1 MSMNAACVD
10 VVVPVFNGSATI
22 AQALESALAQE
33 GPWLNQIIVIDDG
46 STDSTSAVVA
56 AIGSDRI
63 HLVRTSNQGVAAARN
78 LGISQSRSPW
88 IAFLDADDW
97 WEKDKL
103 ATQLRAAVQS
113 GAGFVCGA
121 VNHQPVSR
129 SRVISAWTLWKG
141 NCVATSSVLVQREIL
156 SQIAPVFQT
165 DMRFAEDYLAWLK
178 CLTLTKGYYVA
189 SNVAT
194 YILSET
200 PRYRWGQIIKN
211 LVRLNI
217 VFAGFV
223 WGRESGLLKKT
234 ILPAVLLVGSLV
246 SLVSIAKRFLS
257 SAHSSG

>member
-1 MSMNAACVD
+1 MNKACVD

-22 AQALESALAQE
+22 AQALESAMAQE
-33 GPWLNQIIVIDDG
+33 GPWLNRIIVIDDG
-46 STDSTSAVVA
+46 STDNTAAVVA
-56 AIGSDRI
+56 AVASDRI
-63 HLVRTSNQGVAAARN
+63 HLVCTSNQGVAKARN
-78 LGISQSRSPW
+78 LGITQSRAPW

-103 ATQLRAAVQS
+103 AIQLNAAEQS

-121 VNHQPVSR
+121 VNHQPVSGA
-129 SRVISAWTLWKG
+129 RVISAWALWRG
-141 NCVATSSVLVQREIL
+141 NYVATSSVLVQREVL
-156 SQIAPVFQT
+156 MQIAPVFQT

-200 PRYRWGQIIKN
+200 PRYRWGQIMTN
-211 LVRLNI
+211 LARLNI
-217 VFAGFV
+217 IFAGFL
-223 WGRESGLLKKT
+223 WGRECGLPKKAL
-234 ILPAVLLVGSLV
+234 LPAVLLVGSLV

-257 SAHSSG
+257 PANCRG